1 MAHEGKEI
9 SKRLFR
15 QAGGLFRRGDVD
27 DRDRELVT
35 KWIEEFVRRCEEDSS
50 DESG

>member
-1 MAHEGKEI
+1 MAHEREEI
-9 SKRLFR
+9 YKGLLR

-35 KWIEEFVRRCEEDSS
+35 KWIEEFVRRYEEDLSNES
-50 DESG
+50 D